1 MKSSRYAV
9 GAVLVALLIGLVLGA
24 AFFGN
29 PAVAQTGS
37 AAAAGRYQISAYAG
51 PTKDGFGHG
60 CYVLDTATGQ
70 VWHTRHGGET
80 EKVSGKLP

>member
-1 MKSSRYAV
+1 MKSTRSTV
-9 GAVLVALLIGLVLGA
+9 GVALVALLIGLVLGT

-37 AAAAGRYQISAYAG
+37 AASAGRYQISAYAG
-51 PTKDGFGHG
+51 STKDGLAHG

-70 VWHTRHGGET
+70 VWHTRLGGEA